1 VASSLK
7 FSRNFGIL
15 FYSQLKAMRAFRQL
29 SRWQTTQPRLQQ
41 GLMAMVRQM
50 GPEVQ
55 VHHIRALGSG
65 SGMGSMMDEAVEE
78 AEAEVKIG
86 EEVVVGVLDRRT
98 RVASTRRGRWGETN
112 GSMFP

>member
-1 VASSLK
+1 
-7 FSRNFGIL
+7 
-15 FYSQLKAMRAFRQL
+15 MRAFRQL
-29 SRWQTTQPRLQQ
+29 SRWQTTQSQLQH
-41 GLMAMVRQM
+41 GLMAMVHQM

-55 VHHIRALGSG
+55 IHHISTLGSG
-65 SGMGSMMDEAVEE
+65 SGTGTMMDEAVEE

-86 EEVVVGVLDRRT
+86 EEVVVGVLARRT

>member
-1 VASSLK
+1 
-7 FSRNFGIL
+7 
-15 FYSQLKAMRAFRQL
+15 
-29 SRWQTTQPRLQQ
+29 
-41 GLMAMVRQM
+41 MAMAHQK
-50 GPEVQ
+50 GAEVQ

-65 SGMGSMMDEAVEE
+65 SGMGSMMDEEAVEE

-86 EEVVVGVLDRRT
+86 EEVVVGVLARRT